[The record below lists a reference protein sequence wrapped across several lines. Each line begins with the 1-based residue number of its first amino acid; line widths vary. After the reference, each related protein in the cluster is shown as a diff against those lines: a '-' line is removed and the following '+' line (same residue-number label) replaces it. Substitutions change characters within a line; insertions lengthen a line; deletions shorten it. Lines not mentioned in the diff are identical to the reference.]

1 MRDTPAIERKPR
13 SNSVINS
20 SSSILASTT
29 RRADRFSQTLIQQ
42 GFADNERKNSEA
54 FPTAS
59 FGF

>member
-1 MRDTPAIERKPR
+1 MRDTPVIERKPR

-42 GFADNERKNSEA
+42 RFAGDDRKNSEA
-54 FPTAS
+54 FPMAD